1 MKNKLL
7 FAGIA
12 LATLLFT
19 SCSKLPTAEIDSAN
33 TAIEEARLSGA
44 DLYYPEMFVVLQD
57 SMTSVVQGI
66 DAQESKMLKNYSTS
80 KEGLASI
87 VIFANDVNQK
97 TTVRKEEVKN
107 EISVIL
113 SEIKVLTDSSKQL
126 VLSAPKGKEGTAA
139 LQAINS
145 EIAGI
150 EASVVEASSI
160 FEQGNYL
167 LTLENLTA
175 SKEKAPSI
183 NNE

>member
-1 MKNKLL
+1 
-7 FAGIA
+7 
-12 LATLLFT
+12 
-19 SCSKLPTAEIDSAN
+19 
-33 TAIEEARLSGA
+33 
-44 DLYYPEMFVVLQD
+44 
-57 SMTSVVQGI
+57 
-66 DAQESKMLKNYSTS
+66 MLKNYSTS

-113 SEIKVLTDSSKQL
+113 NEIKVLTDSGKQL

-150 EASVVEASSI
+150 EASVIEASSI
-160 FEQGNYL
+160 FEQGNYF
-167 LTLENLTA
+167 LTLEKLTA
-175 SKEKAPSI
+175 SKEKATSI
-183 NNE
+183 NNELLAIITKYQANSKKGRS